1 MKICSVSSVFL
12 SFYCLSWFFKFC
24 NNYDFKCA
32 TLNLQAVLIDLDGCK
47 KNIKLDIAICLKE
60 LKEACFAIEVKRLS
74 NRKPEEKLKE
84 YLNQSYEQL
93 FSICTK
99 YKKRKMMGVLTNFKY
114 LIFTHY
120 DLLESLKESKSE

>member
-1 MKICSVSSVFL
+1 M
-12 SFYCLSWFFKFC
+12 
-24 NNYDFKCA
+24 
-32 TLNLQAVLIDLDGCK
+32 
-47 KNIKLDIAICLKE
+47 
-60 LKEACFAIEVKRLS
+60 KRLS
-74 NRKPEEKLKE
+74 NKKPEEKLKE

-114 LIFTHY
+114 WIFTHY